1 MDVVMRCTL
10 VQHFYQSST
19 AEGAKPHEKELASVL
34 VEFSPEDPDTS
45 QGTVNLMLTNPK
57 LFTKFT
63 QGKMYTVSVEPV
75 K

>member
-1 MDVVMRCTL
+1 MDVTVRCTL
-10 VQHFYQSST
+10 VQHFYQPST
-19 AEGAKPHEKELASVL
+19 AQDAKPHERELASVL
-34 VEFSPEDPDTS
+34 VELSPEDPDTS

-57 LFTKFT
+57 LWAKFT